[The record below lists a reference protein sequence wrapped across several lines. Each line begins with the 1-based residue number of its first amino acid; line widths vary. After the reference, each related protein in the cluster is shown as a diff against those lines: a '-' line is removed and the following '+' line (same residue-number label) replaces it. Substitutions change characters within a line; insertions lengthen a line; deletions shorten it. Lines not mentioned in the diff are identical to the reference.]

1 MRGHKNNIYMTLKD
15 ELQALRPLLGTDSP
29 EFYDRMKDIAARYTS
44 EEDKMAISDFVSE
57 RLQEVDKKIDS
68 IEENAIKLQLQEV
81 AEIVSLSYLAKKY
94 FNKSRSWLYQRLN
107 GNIVNGKPARFT
119 EEELATFNNA
129 LQDISKKIGSLS
141 ISY

>member
-1 MRGHKNNIYMTLKD
+1 MTLKE
-15 ELQALRPLLGTDSP
+15 ELQTLKPLLGTDSP
-29 EFYDRMKDIAARYTS
+29 EFYDQMKDIAARYTS
-44 EEDKMAISDFVSE
+44 DDDKKVISEFVSE

-119 EEELATFNNA
+119 EEELVTFNNA

>member
-1 MRGHKNNIYMTLKD
+1 MALKE
-15 ELQALRPLLGTDSP
+15 ELQALKPLLGTDSP
-29 EFYDRMKDIAARYTS
+29 EFYRRVKEIAAKYNS
-44 EEDKMAISDFVSE
+44 DEDKKTIADFISNQ
-57 RLQEVDKKIDS
+57 LQSIDDKLDA
-68 IEENAIKLQLQEV
+68 IEESAIKLQLQEV

-107 GNIVNGKPARFT
+107 GNTVNGKPARFT
-119 EEELATFNNA
+119 QEELQTFNNA

>member
-1 MRGHKNNIYMTLKD
+1 MTLKD
-15 ELQALRPLLGTDSP
+15 ELQALKPLLGTDSP
-29 EFYDRMKDIAARYTS
+29 EFDDRMKDIATRYTS
-44 EEDKMAISDFVSE
+44 NDDKKVISEFVSDQ
-57 RLQEVDKKIDS
+57 LKEVDKKIDS
-68 IEENAIKLQLQEV
+68 MEENAIKLQLQEI

-119 EEELATFNNA
+119 EEELATFNDA

>member
-1 MRGHKNNIYMTLKD
+1 MALKE
-15 ELQALRPLLGTDSP
+15 ELQALKPLLGTESP
-29 EFYDRMKDIAARYTS
+29 EFYSRVKEIAAKFNS
-44 EEDKMAISDFVSE
+44 DEDKKTIADFVSNQ
-57 RLQEVDKKIDS
+57 LQSIDDKLDA
-68 IEENAIKLQLQEV
+68 IEESAIKLQLQEV

-107 GNIVNGKPARFT
+107 GNTVNGKPARFT
-119 EEELATFNNA
+119 QEELQTFNNA

>member
-1 MRGHKNNIYMTLKD
+1 MVLKE
-15 ELQALRPLLGTDSP
+15 ELQALKPLLGTDSP
-29 EFYDRMKDIAARYTS
+29 EFYSRVKEIAARYNS
-44 EEDKMAISDFVSE
+44 DEDKKTIADFISNQ
-57 RLQEVDKKIDS
+57 LQGIDDKLDA
-68 IEENAIKLQLQEV
+68 IEESAIKLQLQEV

-107 GNIVNGKPARFT
+107 GNTVNGKPARFT
-119 EEELATFNNA
+119 QEELQTFNNA

>member
-1 MRGHKNNIYMTLKD
+1 MALND
-15 ELQALRPLLGTDSP
+15 ELLALKSLLGTDSP
-29 EFYDRMKDIAARYTS
+29 EFYTRIKEIASKYKS
-44 EEDKMAISDFVSE
+44 EEDKKIIANFVSE
-57 RLQEVDKKIDS
+57 RLEDIDKRLDVM
-68 IEENAIKLQLQEV
+68 EENAIKLQMQEI

-107 GNIVNGKPARFT
+107 GNLVNGKPARFT
-119 EEELATFNNA
+119 QEELQTFNNA

>member
-1 MRGHKNNIYMTLKD
+1 MALKE
-15 ELQALRPLLGTDSP
+15 ELQALKPLLGTDSP
-29 EFYDRMKDIAARYTS
+29 EFYSRVKEIAAKFNS
-44 EEDKMAISDFVSE
+44 DEDKKTIADFVSNQ
-57 RLQEVDKKIDS
+57 LQSIDDKLDA
-68 IEENAIKLQLQEV
+68 IEESAIKLQLQEV

-107 GNIVNGKPARFT
+107 GNTVNGKPARFT
-119 EEELATFNNA
+119 QEELRTFNNA

>member
-1 MRGHKNNIYMTLKD
+1 MTLKE
-15 ELQALRPLLGTDSP
+15 ELLTLKPLLGTDSP
-29 EFYDRMKDIAARYTS
+29 EFYDKVRDISSRYNS
-44 EEDKMAISDFVSE
+44 EEDKKVIADFVSE
-57 RLQEVDKKIDS
+57 RLQNIDKELDV

-94 FNKSRSWLYQRLN
+94 FNKSRAWLYQRLN

-119 EEELATFNNA
+119 NEELQTFNNA
-129 LQDISKKIGSLS
+129 LQDISKKIGSLN

>member
-1 MRGHKNNIYMTLKD
+1 M
-15 ELQALRPLLGTDSP
+15 LGTDSP
-29 EFYDRMKDIAARYTS
+29 EFYDRMKDIATRYTS
-44 EEDKMAISDFVSE
+44 NDDKKVISEFVSD
-57 RLQEVDKKIDS
+57 RLKEVDKKIDS
-68 IEENAIKLQLQEV
+68 MEENAIKLQLQEV

-94 FNKSRSWLYQRLN
+94 FNRSRSWLYQRLN

-141 ISY
+141 ISH

>member
-1 MRGHKNNIYMTLKD
+1 MALKE
-15 ELQALRPLLGTDSP
+15 ELQALKPLLGTDSP
-29 EFYDRMKDIAARYTS
+29 EFYSRVKEIAAKFKS
-44 EEDKMAISDFVSE
+44 DEDKKTIADFVSNQ
-57 RLQEVDKKIDS
+57 LQSIDDKLDV
-68 IEENAIKLQLQEV
+68 IEESAIKLQLQEV

-107 GNIVNGKPARFT
+107 GNTVNGKPARFT
-119 EEELATFNNA
+119 QEELQTFNNA

>member
-1 MRGHKNNIYMTLKD
+1 MALKE
-15 ELQALRPLLGTDSP
+15 ELQALKPLLGTDSP
-29 EFYDRMKDIAARYTS
+29 EFYSRVKEIAAKYNS
-44 EEDKMAISDFVSE
+44 DEDKKTIADFISNQ
-57 RLQEVDKKIDS
+57 LQGIDDKLDA
-68 IEENAIKLQLQEV
+68 IEESAIKLQLQEV

-107 GNIVNGKPARFT
+107 GNTVNGKPARFT
-119 EEELATFNNA
+119 QEELQTFNNA

>member
-1 MRGHKNNIYMTLKD
+1 MALKE
-15 ELQALRPLLGTDSP
+15 ELQALKPLLGTDSP
-29 EFYDRMKDIAARYTS
+29 EFYSRVKEIAAKFNS
-44 EEDKMAISDFVSE
+44 DEDKKTIADFVSNQ
-57 RLQEVDKKIDS
+57 LQSIDDKLDV
-68 IEENAIKLQLQEV
+68 IEESAIKLQLQEV

-107 GNIVNGKPARFT
+107 GNTVNGKPARFT
-119 EEELATFNNA
+119 QEELQTFNNA